1 MDKSEIQLRQSI
13 TDEPGVTI
21 PSIAHDQRLHGQ
33 YRIPGMAQIEPRAF
47 IDARERGRSV
57 VLHTPVVPSAHLS
70 ELTGSTILLK
80 AENLQRTGAFKIRGA
95 INKITMLGDAAKRGV
110 VAGSAGNHAQALA
123 LAAKTLGVAC
133 EIFVPKGASLTK
145 IAACRH
151 YGATVI
157 EGGDNVEVAVQ
168 AALARAAET
177 GMAFCHPYDDI
188 DIVAGQGTLGLELLE
203 DIDDLATVVIPLGGG
218 GLLSGAAVA
227 IKQQRPS
234 VRIIGVQVE
243 GCDPYVS
250 KKAPEGVFTTLADG
264 IAVKKPGLVTAPL
277 VDEWVDELVS
287 VSEDSVADAMVLL
300 MERSKL
306 LVEGGGA
313 VGVSALITHA
323 ITPAKSGSTCIV
335 LSGGNVDIG
344 LLPNLVRRH
353 ETRVGRRLFIVARLP
368 DRPGSLVGLLTVCA
382 GVGAN
387 VIELQH
393 VREGV
398 ELHVRETVIQLV
410 LETRGQDH
418 AAQILDELE
427 QRGYLVSS
435 QLSGAPRD

>member
-353 ETRVGRRLFIVARLP
+353 ETKSGRRLNVFVRLP
-368 DRPGSLVGLLTVCA
+368 DRPGALA
-382 GVGAN
+382 GFLEVLAAHDAN
-387 VIELQH
+387 IVEVQH

-398 ELHVRETVIQLV
+398 ELHARETGVHVV
-410 LETRGQDH
+410 LEVKNQEHGRAVIAATR
-418 AAQILDELE
+418 E
-427 QRGYLVSS
+427 RGFSISDIVF
-435 QLSGAPRD
+435 P